1 MAQIDWYQSRGTVVP
16 LALNIK
22 DPSVHE
28 AVKRIAEIT
37 GESQAQAV
45 AIAVNERLARLQ
57 QDDLTARLLAI
68 GHKTASRMSAETKK
82 LDHGELLYDERGL
95 PA

>member
-1 MAQIDWYQSRGTVVP
+1 M
-16 LALNIK
+16 ALNIK

-28 AVKRIAEIT
+28 AVKEIAKIT

-45 AIAVNERLARLQ
+45 ATAVNERLARLQ
-57 QDDLTARLLAI
+57 RDDLAARLLAV
-68 GHKTASRMSAETKK
+68 GRKTASRMSPEAKR
-82 LDHGELLYDERGL
+82 LDHADLLYDERGL